1 MADRQQEM
9 ENLQQETSNGEIN
22 LSVDLVNLLNRY
34 GVQFADA
41 SSVGSFLSQLGITS
55 DIGTETQVISA
66 TEDAF
71 SDDQN
76 PVDESSQLQSYSG
89 EVEEENFIDTGESTI
104 ECPIDGDSSGVNSIP
119 SSNQRS
125 PDVENSIG
133 SSEANRARVEKESQ
147 EESFLAPN
155 SSRLLSLKVEI
166 ADEPATEED
175 INPPSAINS
184 SELETEADAEVSKDT
199 TTVTQNKPDS
209 SSIKENA
216 SPNVNASAGIGPVES
231 NGGVELT
238 PKLLLEI
245 LQHSIIGQDIIARA
259 SKGVLSD
266 GRQLELAQIIA
277 EWHLEHRKKLY
288 EDNLKSYAK
297 TITLLFR
304 NEKLV
309 S

>member
-1 MADRQQEM
+1 M
-9 ENLQQETSNGEIN
+9 
-22 LSVDLVNLLNRY
+22 
-34 GVQFADA
+34 
-41 SSVGSFLSQLGITS
+41 FLM
-55 DIGTETQVISA
+55 
-66 TEDAF
+66 F
-71 SDDQN
+71 N
-76 PVDESSQLQSYSG
+76 
-89 EVEEENFIDTGESTI
+89 
-104 ECPIDGDSSGVNSIP
+104 CPIDGDSSGVNSIP

-304 NEKLV
+304 NEKLESYYLPKGGDKKNPGGKIYNKV
-309 S
+309 NTIKSKLRKREKCEAIHLMTLWLMKLGDG